1 MYDFSK
7 YVNQLNRD
15 GCAVIE
21 NFLTKEE
28 VESIKQEVP
37 KLIDNF
43 DFSSRRSVFE
53 TGENQALEQDFLDS
67 VDKISFFYEKSAF
80 DENGEFVVPK
90 HQSINKIGHCL
101 HMKNELFKKITFSD
115 KVKELVRQIGYKKP
129 VVPQSMFIFKNAK
142 IGGPVVPHKD
152 GTFLFTEPDLD
163 LVGLWSVCMFLSHCH
178 L

>member
-1 MYDFSK
+1 MSYDFKK
-7 YVNQLNRD
+7 YIDELNLN

-28 VESIKQEVP
+28 IESIVNEVP

-43 DFSSRRSVFE
+43 DFSTRKSVFE
-53 TGENQALEQDFLDS
+53 TGEKQALQKDFLES
-67 VDKISFFYEKSAF
+67 VDKISPFFEKDAF
-80 DENGEFVVPK
+80 NENGEFVVPK

-101 HMKNELFKKITFSD
+101 HMKNEVFKRITFSD
-115 KVKELVRQIGYKKP
+115 KVKSLIKQLGYKKP

-152 GTFLFTEPDLD
+152 GSFLFTEPDLD
-163 LVGLWSVCMFLSHCH
+163 LVGLW
-178 L
+178 

>member
-1 MYDFSK
+1 MSCDFKK
-7 YVNQLNRD
+7 YVDQLNRD

-28 VESIKQEVP
+28 VESIQNEVP

-43 DFSSRRSVFE
+43 DFSRRRTVFV
-53 TGENQALEQDFLDS
+53 TGEKQALEQDFLDS
-67 VDKISFFYEKSAF
+67 VDKISFFYEKDAF
-80 DENGEFVVPK
+80 NEQGEFVVPK

-101 HMKNELFKKITFSD
+101 HMKNEVFKRITFSD
-115 KVKELVRQIGYKKP
+115 KVKELIKQLGYKKP

-152 GTFLFTEPDLD
+152 GSFLFTEPDLD
-163 LVGLWSVCMFLSHCH
+163 LVGLWYVNLTLS
-178 L
+178 